1 MTTPTQQTTAATATY
16 VYGIA
21 KAETEIDDDV
31 LGVGDPPSMVSL
43 VRHGD
48 IAALVSQISPDKP
61 IGSPEDL
68 TAHARV
74 LDGVASEAPVL
85 PLRFGAVLAD
95 TDAVVSELLAQNH
108 DGFLTALRQLDG
120 MAEFVVKGRYR
131 EAVVLREVLDE
142 NEDARRLR
150 AELAGTDETAT
161 RDQRIALG
169 EMINN
174 GVAAKRAGDT
184 QRVVEALE
192 KEGFTTGVREP
203 SHELDAAHVACL
215 AELDRQGD
223 LERLVSK
230 LADDWGDRVDVRIL
244 GPLAPYDFVITEQ
257 E

>member
-21 KAETEIDDDV
+21 KADTEIDDDV

-61 IGSPEDL
+61 LGSPEDM

-74 LDGVASEAPVL
+74 LDGVAAKAPVL
-85 PLRFGAVLAD
+85 PLRFGAVLTD
-95 TDAVVSELLAQNH
+95 TDAVDSELLAKNH
-108 DGFLTALRQLDG
+108 DGFLTALREFDG
-120 MAEFVVKGRYR
+120 KAEFVVKGRYR
-131 EAVVLREVLDE
+131 EQVVLREVLDE
-142 NEDARRLR
+142 NEQARKLR
-150 AELAGTDETAT
+150 ADLAGTDEMAT

-169 EMINN
+169 EMVNT
-174 GVAAKRAGDT
+174 GVAAKRVEDT
-184 QRVVEALE
+184 ERIVDALE
-192 KEGFTTGVREP
+192 SNGFTTGLREP
-203 SHELDAAHVACL
+203 THELDAVHVACL
-215 AELDRQGD
+215 ADIDRQAD
-223 LERLVSK
+223 LERLVGEY
-230 LADDWGDRVDVRIL
+230 ADDWGDRIDLRLL